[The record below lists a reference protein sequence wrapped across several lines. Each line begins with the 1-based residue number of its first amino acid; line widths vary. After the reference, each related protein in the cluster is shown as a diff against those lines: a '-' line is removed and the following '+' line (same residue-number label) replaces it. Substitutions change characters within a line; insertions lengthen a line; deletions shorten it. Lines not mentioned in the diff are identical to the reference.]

1 MLAVLVQRSLS
12 STTGIY
18 SSVITVYPPLC
29 SQCIKII
36 TKFSNFDFEICLTQ
50 LAHESTISVNC
61 SFLFDKYIRNLIIW
75 ILFNWKLDLVQTIT
89 SPYSYR
95 LAYCVWTLSAS
106 AKLSSK
112 GRGRPGYK
120 QSVGTFPFLMG
131 MAFMCPIA
139 ECLNFSPPPSPPPCP
154 SFVGYEG

>member
-1 MLAVLVQRSLS
+1 M
-12 STTGIY
+12 
-18 SSVITVYPPLC
+18 
-29 SQCIKII
+29 
-36 TKFSNFDFEICLTQ
+36 
-50 LAHESTISVNC
+50 
-61 SFLFDKYIRNLIIW
+61 SFLFDKYIRNSIIW
-75 ILFNWKLDLVQTIT
+75 ILVQTIT

-106 AKLSSK
+106 AKLRSK
-112 GRGRPGYK
+112 GQRRPGYK

-139 ECLNFSPPPSPPPCP
+139 ECLNFSPPPSPPSPPSPPPCP